1 MAHESKEP
9 PSWDDLWALPLEAVD
24 RVMARILRSK
34 PSVSPDRKDYP
45 DCTYVSFQ
53 RYGVELCFDRDVSS
67 GSTIL
72 GAIHLRPVSLTEQSA
87 SAVKSLLLP
96 HGLKL
101 NATGRSV
108 VELLGEPT
116 KKGGGG
122 KVGGAT
128 PLFIVYEPLGLQISF
143 AGRDWNDANVPVSE
157 ICFCKP
163 PKPLKSK
170 DTGNSRDSATSVK
183 SLTTQSVC
191 SAATTIHSHAA
202 TVPGLATRKEV
213 QDSNIS
219 SSTSTVTSNEADAS
233 SILDRNSEMSDQSAT
248 DDKSS

>member
-1 MAHESKEP
+1 MICGRFHWKLSIV
-9 PSWDDLWALPLEAVD
+9 SWLEFYVQSLRCPQIEKTTLIARMCRFNGTEWSCVLTGTSALD
-24 RVMARILRSK
+24 RQF
-34 PSVSPDRKDYP
+34 SVPFT
-45 DCTYVSFQ
+45 CA
-53 RYGVELCFDRDVSS
+53 L
-67 GSTIL
+67 
-72 GAIHLRPVSLTEQSA
+72 
-87 SAVKSLLLP
+87 
-96 HGLKL
+96 
-101 NATGRSV
+101 V